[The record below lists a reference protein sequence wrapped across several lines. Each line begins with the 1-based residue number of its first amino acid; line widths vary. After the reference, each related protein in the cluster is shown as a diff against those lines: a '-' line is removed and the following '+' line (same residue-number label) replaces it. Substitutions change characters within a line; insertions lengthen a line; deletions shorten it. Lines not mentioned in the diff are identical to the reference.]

1 MIPVGL
7 SRSRSYLQFDKLD
20 KCFYGTKMV
29 KRRGAVYEILL
40 RSSKVDVEIV
50 ESHKRRSSEANVDK
64 MLRLLKCQMTTT
76 EH

>member
-1 MIPVGL
+1 
-7 SRSRSYLQFDKLD
+7 
-20 KCFYGTKMV
+20 MV